1 MTENRP
7 HESVRLVGISG
18 ALRRGSSNTL
28 LVKEAARLFG
38 PCDFSL
44 GSIRLP
50 LYDGDLE
57 KEEGLPAEV
66 TALAELI
73 RAADGVVISTPEYNK
88 NLPGV
93 LKNALDWLSRTKL
106 RPLAGKP
113 VAIVSAAA
121 GRAGGERSQ
130 FSLRHCLTPFNPRV
144 LQGPEVMIAGANSA
158 FDEEG
163 RLKDARSVEMLTM
176 LMEALRAEIA
186 LTKTALPA

>member
-7 HESVRLVGISG
+7 HEPVRLVGISG

-38 PCDFSL
+38 PCDFTL

-66 TALAELI
+66 TVLAELI

-106 RPLAGKP
+106 KPLAGKP